1 MVLQSHNKYWESG
14 SYLPLLTGDTMTISK
29 DKIESKK
36 TELSESFKILSDRIV
51 QMEKELG
58 KLRSDANAVSGA
70 IQVCD
75 QLLNEADTK
84 EMPEEKAQ
92 ALNMA
97 TS

>member
-1 MVLQSHNKYWESG
+1 
-14 SYLPLLTGDTMTISK
+14 MTISK
-29 DKIESKK
+29 KVIEAKK
-36 TELSESFKILSDRIV
+36 TELNESFKMLTDRIN
-51 QMEKELG
+51 QIEKELG

>member
-1 MVLQSHNKYWESG
+1 MS
-14 SYLPLLTGDTMTISK
+14 ISK
-29 DKIESKK
+29 TKIEAKK
-36 TELSESFKILSDRIV
+36 TELNESFKMLTDRIN
-51 QMEKELG
+51 QIEKELG

>member
-1 MVLQSHNKYWESG
+1 
-14 SYLPLLTGDTMTISK
+14 MTISK
-29 DKIESKK
+29 KVIEAKK
-36 TELSESFKILSDRIV
+36 TELNESFKMLTDRIN
-51 QMEKELG
+51 QIEKELG

-84 EMPEEKAQ
+84 EMPEEKEQ

>member
-1 MVLQSHNKYWESG
+1 
-14 SYLPLLTGDTMTISK
+14 MTISK
-29 DKIESKK
+29 KVIEAKK
-36 TELSESFKILSDRIV
+36 TELNESFKMLTDRIN
-51 QMEKELG
+51 QIEKELG

-75 QLLNEADTK
+75 QLLNEADT
-84 EMPEEKAQ
+84 ERMPEEKAQ

>member
-1 MVLQSHNKYWESG
+1 MS
-14 SYLPLLTGDTMTISK
+14 ISR

-36 TELSESFKILSDRIV
+36 TELNESFKILSDRIV
-51 QMEKELG
+51 QMEKEIG

-70 IQVCD
+70 IQICD
-75 QLLNEADTK
+75 QLLNEDDK
-84 EMPEEKAQ
+84 GMPEEKAQ